1 MKADAWRLLL
11 HTVPGGFTAWLIT
24 QNPVAGVLFF
34 LGFMVYEL
42 NEDWS
47 IKDQAW
53 KDLKGWLWGF
63 ALAAYV
69 LAFF

>member
-1 MKADAWRLLL
+1 MKSDAWRLLIHL
-11 HTVPGGFTAWLIT
+11 VPGGFTAWLIT

-34 LGFMVYEL
+34 LGFMIYQLDECL
-42 NEDWS
+42 HL
-47 IKDQAW
+47 KDQAW
-53 KDLKGWLWGF
+53 KDIKGYLWGF